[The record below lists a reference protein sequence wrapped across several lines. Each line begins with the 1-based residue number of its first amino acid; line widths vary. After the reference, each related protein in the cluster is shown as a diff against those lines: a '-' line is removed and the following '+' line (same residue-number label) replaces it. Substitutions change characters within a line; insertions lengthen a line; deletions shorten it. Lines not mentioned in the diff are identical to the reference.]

1 MIKSENLTS
10 QLCNTFCESISVN
23 PVPVGYAISTPFQ
36 DQSGDRI
43 GFYLVEN
50 GEGYR
55 IEDDGQYL
63 AKLIASGIAIDH
75 GQRADILEAILGD
88 ANAYWDKDSF
98 EIKSKGFS
106 EDQVG
111 TQVTSF
117 LSALIRIRDLE
128 LVTREVIRSTF
139 REDVISALEDRF
151 QDTVSLQE
159 QETVDRSLGEYPVDL
174 VVRPKNDQGIVGALY
189 FVNSN
194 AKLAEAELLHME
206 AAMAKREDFKVI
218 ALIEDP
224 EMSAISRKKFQRAQN
239 RSIPMPIWAGDED
252 AVLRR
257 IEHDLRLPAYQ

>member
-1 MIKSENLTS
+1 MIKSSTIANNLCS
-10 QLCNTFCESISVN
+10 TFCEAISVN
-23 PVPVGYAISTPFQ
+23 PVPVGYAISTPFE

-43 GFYLVEN
+43 GFFLVESD
-50 GEGYR
+50 GGYR
-55 IEDDGQYL
+55 VEDDGQYL

-75 GQRADILEAILGD
+75 GQRAAILESILGD

-111 TQVTSF
+111 PQVTSF

-139 REDVISALEDRF
+139 KEDVISALEDRF
-151 QDTVSLQE
+151 RDTVSLQE
-159 QETVDRSLGEYPVDL
+159 QETVDKGLGEYPVDL

-206 AAMAKREDFKVI
+206 ATMAKRKDFKVM

-239 RSIPMPIWAGDED
+239 RSISMPIWAGDED

-257 IEHDLRLPAYQ
+257 IAHDLELPTYQ